1 MFSAAAAV
9 AVSLLPPSPGRTGQS
24 ERASRC
30 HRGAEQVTG
39 RGGCSAAWRPAR
51 CGRGDLLP
59 VPLLQPAAAGESPGA
74 TRPPRGASARSPRG
88 RGHLGQRWG
97 GRRMGR
103 VGAGPRQLR
112 AGPLGD
118 LAGLGAR
125 RQGPRRGAG
134 RGGGGK
140 TAELSQSQAPQGK
153 APTDSSIKLLNF

>member
-24 ERASRC
+24 ERAPRC

-125 RQGPRRGAG
+125 RQGPSEGRRTWWWRENCGAKSESG
-134 RGGGGK
+134 TPGK
-140 TAELSQSQAPQGK
+140 STH
-153 APTDSSIKLLNF
+153 